1 MSGDAESALDSRTSW
16 LISVLGMVLLTLI
29 WGMIFTFTVYSQA
42 IETAFGLSSL
52 RVSTIFSITTAA
64 FMIAG
69 GVIGILIARA
79 PLRPVVAVS
88 GVAFALAVGLMQLT
102 TAYPALVFLFGLLGT
117 AGGTV
122 FVIVIS
128 LVPQWFDEY
137 EGRAMGVTFI
147 GNGLGVLVLPPVW
160 VFLLERMSIS
170 EALLVVGWAT
180 AAVILL
186 SSTVYRRPP
195 GVRATAAASVDVAWI
210 RDRMT
215 DRAFVVSLAG
225 FSLLWSWYFVLSV
238 DLVAILTT
246 GGIDRTV
253 AATAFGIVGGVSVIT
268 RIAGGAVADR
278 VGIRVTLT
286 GGVVLAAIGMGGLPL
301 VSSHILMYVVLVLFG
316 IGLGVVAPLFSP
328 ILLNRFGAS
337 NATALIGIF
346 NIAEAVTAISI
357 PIILNV
363 LTDASGG
370 YTFPLVLVFVLTLL
384 GGWLFYRGTAPQA
397 V

>member
-370 YTFPLVLVFVLTLL
+370 YTLPLVLVFVLTLL

>member
-1 MSGDAESALDSRTSW
+1 MTDVQDSALDSLTSW
-16 LISVLGMVLLTLI
+16 LISVLGLVLLTLI

-52 RVSTIFSITTAA
+52 QVSSIFSITTAA

-102 TAYPALVFLFGLLGT
+102 TAYPALVLLFGLLGT

-147 GNGLGVLVLPPVW
+147 GNGLGVLILPPVW

-170 EALLVVGWAT
+170 AALLAVGWTT

-195 GVRATAAASVDVAWI
+195 GVRANAAASVDVGWI
-210 RDRMT
+210 RNRLT
-215 DRAFVVSLAG
+215 DRAFAISLVG

-238 DLVAILTT
+238 DLVAILTA
-246 GGIDRTV
+246 GGIGRTL

-278 VGIRVTLT
+278 VGIRVTFT
-286 GGVVLAAIGMGGLPL
+286 SGIVLAAIGMGGLPL
-301 VSSHILMYVVLVLFG
+301 VSTQLSMYVVLVLFG

-346 NIAEAVTAISI
+346 NIGEAVTAISV
-357 PIILNV
+357 PILLNV
-363 LTDASGG
+363 LTEVSGG
-370 YTFPLVLVFVLTLL
+370 YTLPLVLVFVLTLL

-397 V
+397 A

>member
-1 MSGDAESALDSRTSW
+1 MTDDTDAALDSRTSW
-16 LISVLGMVLLTLI
+16 LISVLGLVLLTLI

-69 GVIGILIARA
+69 GLIGILIARA

-88 GVAFALAVGLMQLT
+88 GVAFALAVGLLQVT
-102 TAYPALVFLFGLLGT
+102 TAFPALVLLFGLLGT

-122 FVIVIS
+122 FIIVIS

-170 EALLVVGWAT
+170 AALLVVGWTT

-195 GVRATAAASVDVAWI
+195 GVRANAAASVDVAWI
-210 RDRMT
+210 RERLT

-246 GGIDRTV
+246 GGIGRTV
-253 AATAFGIVGGVSVIT
+253 AATAFGIVGGVSVVT
-268 RIAGGAVADR
+268 RLAGGAVADR
-278 VGIRVTLT
+278 IGIRVTLT

-301 VSSHILMYVVLVLFG
+301 VSTQLSMYVVLVLFG

-328 ILLNRFGAS
+328 ILLNRFGAA

-346 NIAEAVTAISI
+346 NIGEAVTAISV
-357 PIILNV
+357 PILLNV
-363 LTDASGG
+363 LTDFSGG
-370 YTFPLVLVFVLTLL
+370 YTLPLVLVFVMTLL
-384 GGWLFYRGTAPQA
+384 GGWLFHRGTAPKA
-397 V
+397 A